1 MTESN
6 NNYPANLTI
15 DYPEKLNKLTTFFR
29 IFAVIPIFIILGL
42 LIGGT
47 YESNSLEEGWRFT
60 YSAGGIVFVP
70 TILMILFRKK
80 YPKWW
85 FDWNLSLTRF
95 IYRVFSYLILL
106 RDEYPSTDEEQAIH
120 IEIIYPNVETELKR
134 GMPLVKWFLA
144 IPHVF
149 ILLFL
154 YIAVFIS
161 TIISWFV
168 ILFTGIY
175 PKGIFDFVTG
185 VMRWSLRVCAYA
197 FLLTTDQYPPFSL
210 S

>member
-161 TIISWFV
+161 TIISWFA

>member
-6 NNYPANLTI
+6 NNYPANLRI

>member
-6 NNYPANLTI
+6 NYPANVKI

-29 IFAVIPIFIILGL
+29 IFIGIPILIILGL
-42 LIGGT
+42 LIGSST
-47 YESNSLEEGWRFT
+47 NESNTSQDWAYGV
-60 YSAGGIVFVP
+60 GGIVFAP
-70 TILMILFRKK
+70 TLLMILFRKK

-85 FDWNLSLTRF
+85 FDWNVSLTKF

-120 IEIIYPNVETELKR
+120 IEIVYPNAEKELKR

-149 ILLFL
+149 ILWLL
-154 YIAVFIS
+154 YIAVFLC
-161 TIISWFV
+161 TIISWFA
-168 ILFTGIY
+168 ILFTGNY
-175 PKGIFDFVTG
+175 PRGIFDFVVG
-185 VMRWSLRVCAYA
+185 VMRWSLRVTIYA

-210 S
+210 SE